1 MQIITSKLNL
11 KIVLGDKR
19 NNNCVCLLASRSA
32 LYFNVILT
40 KLTFSVYPVGDYAFG
55 LCIPTKRK
63 CPERFVCE
71 SSARTVCAT
80 CLPSKLSEMDVVAN
94 Q

>member
-55 LCIPTKRK
+55 LCIPTKMSF
-63 CPERFVCE
+63 C
-71 SSARTVCAT
+71 ARIKRENCVRYLFA
-80 CLPSKLSEMDVVAN
+80 K
-94 Q
+94 